1 VLDPVRRTTA
11 VKNLRTLAELCD
23 RANPPTTDPI
33 LLEAYAY
40 GRVLDS
46 DTDDLRVV
54 DVALVL
60 DLPAEEVTWWAL
72 PSETSWFVMVLRL
85 DKVPV
90 RVQWRPSV
98 WPVWNHAIRR
108 PVRIWSLNGGV
119 DGEALDALSAGQAE
133 RFRRLA
139 PDPSEEAEQLAVELE
154 ASLAH
159 LRRARDGW
167 DDREWQRAHKGD
179 GVYPSD
185 HLWRAVH
192 GYLDLL
198 DATREG

>member
-1 VLDPVRRTTA
+1 MPDTDPVL
-11 VKNLRTLAELCD
+11 V
-23 RANPPTTDPI
+23 
-33 LLEAYAY
+33 EAYAY

-46 DTDDLRVV
+46 DSDDLRVV

-72 PSETSWFVMVLRL
+72 PSATGWFIMDLRL

-90 RVQWRPSV
+90 RAQWRPSV

-108 PVRIWSLNGGV
+108 PLRIWSID
-119 DGEALDALSAGQAE
+119 DGIDHEALDALSSGEAE
-133 RFRRLA
+133 SLRLPA
-139 PDPSEEAEQLAVELE
+139 PEPQIEAEQLAVELD

-167 DDREWQRAHKGD
+167 DDREWHRAHKGG
-179 GVYPSD
+179 GVFSSD

-198 DATREG
+198 DATRER

>member
-1 VLDPVRRTTA
+1 VRRATA
-11 VKNLRTLAELCD
+11 IKNLRTLAEGCD
-23 RANPPTTDPI
+23 RANPPDVDPI
-33 LLEAYAY
+33 LLEVYAH
-40 GRVLDS
+40 GRVLDP
-46 DTDDLRVV
+46 DIDDLRIV

-72 PSETSWFVMVLRL
+72 PSVTGWFVMVLRL

-90 RVQWRPSV
+90 RAQWRPSV

-108 PVRIWSLNGGV
+108 PLRIWSLDGGV
-119 DGEALDALSAGQAE
+119 DGAALDALSAGQAD
-133 RFRRLA
+133 RLRLSA
-139 PDPSEEAEQLAVELE
+139 PDPAEEAEQLSVELD

-159 LRRARDGW
+159 LRRVRDGW
-167 DDREWQRAHKGD
+167 DDREWHRTHKGD

>member
-1 VLDPVRRTTA
+1 MRRATA
-11 VKNLRTLAELCD
+11 IKNLRTLAEGCD
-23 RANPPTTDPI
+23 RANPPDVDPI
-33 LLEAYAY
+33 LLEVYAY
-40 GRVLDS
+40 GHVLDP
-46 DTDDLRVV
+46 DFDDLRIV

-72 PSETSWFVMVLRL
+72 PSVTGWFVMVLRL

-108 PVRIWSLNGGV
+108 PLRIWSLDGGV

-133 RFRRLA
+133 RLRLPA
-139 PDPSEEAEQLAVELE
+139 PGPAEEAEQLAVELD

-167 DDREWQRAHKGD
+167 DDREWHRTHKGG